1 MPAMPA
7 LESLL
12 LGIPLREWLVALGA
26 AALVVLALWRLRDW
40 LARRLAGAAAT
51 PRWSDDLA
59 ALLVRRTSRLALLAV
74 GALVVAWRLGDT
86 RTLPQPLRIAEALV
100 WCWQLLRWGLAA
112 IDFWLDRLAVT
123 RGQDRTALGIVSVTL
138 RALFAILV
146 ALLLLDNLGVNVTAL
161 VTGLGITGIAVALA
175 VQNILGDFLAA
186 LAIAMDKPFE
196 VGDDVSFGDFRGR
209 VERLGLKTTRFRAG
223 SGEEVS
229 FANAELLKQRIHN
242 HSRTPAH

>member
-1 MPAMPA
+1 MPTSFPQELFGVSPRDWLIAFGLA
-7 LESLL
+7 L
-12 LGIPLREWLVALGA
+12 A
-26 AALVVLALWRLRDW
+26 VVLVLWRLRDW
-40 LARRLAGAAAT
+40 LAHRLRGAAAT

-59 ALLVRRTSRLALLAV
+59 ELLVKRTSRLALVAV
-74 GALVVAWRLGDT
+74 GALVVAWRVGDA
-86 RTLPQPLRIAEALV
+86 RTLPTWLRIVEALV

-112 IDFWLDRLAVT
+112 IDFWLERLAVT
-123 RGQDRTALGIVSVTL
+123 RGQDRTALGIVSVVL
-138 RALFAILV
+138 RGVFGVLV
-146 ALLLLDNLGVNVTAL
+146 VLLLLDNLGVNVTAL

-196 VGDDVSFGDFRGR
+196 VGDRVQFGDFSGR
-209 VERLGLKTTRFRAG
+209 VERLGLKTTRFRAE

-242 HSRTPAH
+242 LSRMRATG